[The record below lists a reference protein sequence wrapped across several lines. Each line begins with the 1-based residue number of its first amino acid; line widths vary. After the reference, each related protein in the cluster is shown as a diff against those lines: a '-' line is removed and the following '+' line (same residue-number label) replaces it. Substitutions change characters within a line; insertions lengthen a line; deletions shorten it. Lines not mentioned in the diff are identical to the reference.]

1 MTARP
6 QIARFGLAA
15 ALLAGLALGACGK
28 LGDLEQPAPLF
39 GAKAKADYAARRHA
53 DEAARARAAA
63 AKSAPA
69 EQNANTPDPSALPLH
84 QAPWAPPIPGRT
96 DPNGPNGPPTAL
108 PEPGQPS
115 AGQ

>member
-15 ALLAGLALGACGK
+15 ALLASLLLGACGK

-39 GAKAKADYAARRHA
+39 GEKAKADYAAQHHA
-53 DEAARARAAA
+53 ADAARARAAA
-63 AKSAPA
+63 AKAAPA
-69 EQNANTPDPSALPLH
+69 EQNADTPDPNALPLH
-84 QAPWAPPIPGRT
+84 QAPYAPPIPGRS
-96 DPNGPNGPPTAL
+96 DPDGPNGPPTAL